1 MTDISAKAKPNAA
14 QSASP
19 SYRLAVLD
27 PDFLLGP
34 SMRGVR
40 FLLEFA
46 KADEALRAWQV
57 RSTIV
62 VFGSARVGQGGPG
75 RHSFWYDQAR
85 AFGRI
90 ASERGGAFRD
100 GEGIR
105 DNVIATGGGYAR

>member
-46 KADEALRAWQV
+46 NPSYSPVSAW
-57 RSTIV
+57 
-62 VFGSARVGQGGPG
+62 AGP
-75 RHSFWYDQAR
+75 FELIWLLAW
-85 AFGRI
+85 AF
-90 ASERGGAFRD
+90 
-100 GEGIR
+100 IR
-105 DNVIATGGGYAR
+105 R